1 MEWSRRAKL
10 DLREPTAAMVTSAAK
25 SGLVLEGSFGGTD
38 AKGGPT
44 CATVKVEWKVGT
56 A

>member
-1 MEWSRRAKL
+1 
-10 DLREPTAAMVTSAAK
+10 MVTAAAK
-25 SGLVLEGSFGGTD
+25 SGRVLEGSFAGTD

-44 CATVKVEWKVGT
+44 CATVRVEWKVGT